1 MGSEVELIVNGEKIA
16 MNKFVNN
23 VLVGVVMAVLR
34 NLHGMEELDEISK
47 IEIS

>member
-1 MGSEVELIVNGEKIA
+1 MGTEVELIVNGEKIA

-23 VLVGVVMAVLR
+23 VLVGMLMAVLR
-34 NLHGMEELDEISK
+34 NLRGMEEFSEISR